1 MKKKIFA
8 LILAAF
14 TLTLCACGVKNV
26 PPEPTE
32 NTSNTIDPKLSEYMP
47 PNTGS
52 TKTADATAA
61 TYATVSMTTD
71 PNAAFEIPEP
81 VNGTYACGCD
91 NLFHGDYIISIEN
104 GVGITRGG
112 KEISAEELVR
122 GELIAMHYSGID
134 LETYPCQPVKVTR
147 IEVLPEGAKAE
158 DYETATCKVLRVSCV
173 MSSTVFA
180 DEIKN

>member
-1 MKKKIFA
+1 MKKKMFA
-8 LILAAF
+8 LILAFFAF
-14 TLTLCACGVKNV
+14 SLCACAENV
-26 PPEPTE
+26 PPTPTTD
-32 NTSNTIDPKLSEYMP
+32 TSNTIDPKFSEYMP
-47 PNTGS
+47 PSTGS

-61 TYATVSMTTD
+61 PYATVSMTAD
-71 PNAAFEIPEP
+71 PNATFEIPEP

-112 KEISAEELVR
+112 KEISAEELAR
-122 GELIAMHYSGID
+122 GEIIAMHYSGID

-147 IEVLPEGAKAE
+147 IEVLPEGAQAE